1 MAVGGGYAPGH
12 FVVAGGASAASGC
25 RAELSTTIGEP
36 VCTGPEGPVTT
47 TWAPIAI
54 ADLSKTRTTASGVR
68 GTVSPSAGVE
78 DSSVLWADAEPA
90 AQTRKAI
97 AATPR
102 PCELAEFAVL

>member
-1 MAVGGGYAPGH
+1 VAVAGGYAPGH
-12 FVVAGGASAASGC
+12 FVVAGRGVGC
-25 RAELSTTIGEP
+25 ERLPCGLSTTIGEP
-36 VCTGPEGPVTT
+36 VCTGPEGPVMT

-54 ADLSKTRTTASGVR
+54 ADLSKTRTTASGAR

-102 PCELAEFAVL
+102 PCEPAVL